1 MATINVYEQYFAAD
15 LTASGVPRKGA
26 LVMLISDS
34 GGGMI
39 KYEAAVTFF
48 PHRDEED
55 FAVSYDAYYSKVL
68 YEAAGRR
75 SKQKEAGFLKEF
87 QKTID
92 GLTKEA
98 GGKVFWDKP
107 LREART
113 DGGQLPEIKLNEA
126 PAAEAGGSKK
136 KESPEGKAERKLIA
150 AVHELNEEQRDRIRK
165 AAQAAGLSCRFFES
179 PEEALPEVRDA
190 EVIFANGISLI
201 GSAPQLKWLATP
213 FAGVDPYTKPGV
225 FASPDAVLTNS
236 SGAYGTTIAEHVVQV
251 SLSMLRQDPV
261 YRESVREKKWTRA
274 VPIRS
279 LRDSRIVLLGTGD
292 IGREA
297 AHRMKAFY
305 PASLTGVNRSGKHPG
320 GDFDRVVPLSGLDA
334 LLPLA
339 AEHAGDL
346 PAAGHAAPETA
357 SGRGPHRQRRPRHR
371 DRSGRPGKRAPR
383 RPAVRRAGRVRGRA
397 HPRGRHAV
405 GLPAP
410 LHHAAHGRQP
420 VAAVHG
426 GKGHAAVPGKPGAV
440 RKGRAAAAADRP
452 EQGLLITE
460 RTDPWK
466 PQNYSNS
473 CIWRKN

>member
-26 LVMLISDS
+26 LVMLVSDS

-48 PHRDEED
+48 PHRNEED

-75 SKQKEAGFLKEF
+75 SKQKEASFLKEF
-87 QKTID
+87 QETID
-92 GLTKEA
+92 GLAKEA

-113 DGGQLPEIKLNEA
+113 DGGQLPEIKLDKS

-136 KESPEGKAERKLIA
+136 KESPEGKTERKLIT
-150 AVHELNEEQRDRIRK
+150 AVHELNAEQRDRIRD

-179 PEEALPEVRDA
+179 PEEALPEAGDA
-190 EVIFANGISLI
+190 EVIFAHGISLI

-261 YRESVREKKWTRA
+261 YRESIREKKWTRA

-292 IGREA
+292 IGQEV

-320 GDFDRVVPLSGLDA
+320 GDFDQVVPLSGLDA
-334 LLPLA
+334 LLP
-339 AEHAGDL
+339 ETDL
-346 PAAGHAAPETA
+346 LVLSLPNTPETFRLLDTRRLKLLPDEA
-357 SGRGPHRQRRPRHR
+357 LIVNVGRGTVIDQAALE
-371 DRSGRPGKRAPR
+371 KEL
-383 RPAVRRAGRVRGRA
+383 RAGRLYAALDVFEEEPIPA
-397 HPRGRHAV
+397 DATLWDCPRLFITPHTAGNLS
-405 GLPAP
+405 LPYTVEKVTQ
-410 LHHAAHGRQP
+410 LFLENLERY
-420 VAAVHG
+420 
-426 GKGHAAVPGKPGAV
+426 GKGEPLLRQIDLK
-440 RKGRAAAAADRP
+440 KG
-452 EQGLLITE
+452 
-460 RTDPWK
+460 
-466 PQNYSNS
+466 Y
-473 CIWRKN
+473 